1 MKYSGIILEVLKIK
15 ARNEVQWRGLG
26 KEVQY
31 IYYYRTGFSFNI
43 PGLNIKTYTI
53 YKVRRTVHKN
63 HIIKM
68 KSRV

>member
-31 IYYYRTGFSFNI
+31 IYYYRTGFS
-43 PGLNIKTYTI
+43 
-53 YKVRRTVHKN
+53 
-63 HIIKM
+63 
-68 KSRV
+68 